1 MSIRTRFWIS
11 FICSTPLVFF
21 MVAMYTHIV
30 DHTVIEWGTFFFTT
44 IIMAFAGLPFLK
56 SAWASFKNHN
66 ANMDTLVA
74 LGTGVAYVY
83 SVYALF
89 KGLPVYFESAGFIIM
104 FVLLGQVFEERMR
117 KNASQAVEKL
127 LDLQAKSA
135 SVLRNGEFVDVALE
149 DIVIDDLIKV
159 KPGEKIAVDGV
170 ITEGKTSIDESM
182 VTGESMPV
190 SKTIDDTV
198 IGSTINANGTIT
210 FKATKVGKDTMLAQ
224 IVDFVKKAQASHAP
238 IQDLTDKISGIF
250 VPAVV
255 ILAILTFMIWYAF
268 LRVSSIQAMIY
279 AVSVLIIACPCAL
292 GLATP
297 TALMVGT
304 GRSAKM
310 GVLIKNGT
318 VLQEMQTIETVVF
331 DKTGTITLGKP
342 KVTDVV
348 GNQKEVLTIATSL
361 EASSEHPLA
370 TAIMAYAEEQGIE
383 AGHVEDFQAI
393 DGQGVTGTY
402 QGQAVFLG
410 NRRLQEGKYLSAE
423 LEQQMKELQNQAKTV
438 VILAKV
444 SEVIGL
450 IAIQDAPKETSHQAI
465 QTLEARGL
473 KTVMLTGDNE
483 RVAQAIAQEVGINQ
497 VISDVLP
504 QDKADRITDLQK
516 NSKVAFVGDGINDA
530 PALSLAD
537 VGIAMGA
544 GTDIAIESGGVVL
557 IQNDLLGVVKA
568 YDVSKKTFNR
578 ILLNLF
584 WASIYNLIGIPIAA
598 GLFVALGVTLN
609 PELAGLAMA
618 MSSLSVLISSLLL
631 NRSKLPKI

>member
-1 MSIRTRFWIS
+1 
-11 FICSTPLVFF
+11 

-190 SKTIDDTV
+190 SKSVGDTV

-238 IQDLTDKISGIF
+238 IQDVTDKISGIF
-250 VPAVV
+250 VPVVV
-255 ILAILTFMIWYAF
+255 ILAILTFMIWFVF
-268 LRVSSIQAMIY
+268 LNSGATQAMIY

-318 VLQEMQTIETVVF
+318 VLQELQMIETVVF

-348 GNQKEVLTIATSL
+348 GDEQEVLELAAAL
-361 EASSEHPLA
+361 EVSSEHPLA
-370 TAIMAYAEEQGIE
+370 KAILTYAEDKGVTAGPLKNFE
-383 AGHVEDFQAI
+383 AVE
-393 DGQGVTGTY
+393 GQGVKGHY
-402 QGQAVFLG
+402 GGQDVFLG
-410 NRRLQEGKYLSAE
+410 NRRLHEGREFSEDFKA
-423 LEQQMKELQNQAKTV
+423 QMQDLQNQAKTV
-438 VILAKV
+438 VILAK
-444 SEVIGL
+444 ENQVIGL
-450 IAIQDAPKETSHQAI
+450 IAIQDVPKATSKRAI
-465 QTLEARGL
+465 QALEARGL

-483 RVAQAIAQEVGINQ
+483 RVAQAIADEVGIDQ
-497 VISDVLP
+497 VIAEVLP
-504 QDKADRITDLQK
+504 QEKADRIKDLQK

-568 YDVSKKTFNR
+568 YDMSKKTFNR